1 MSKTTFAVRVYYEDT
16 DFSGNV
22 YHAAFVKFM
31 ERART
36 EFLRAAGLHHSELLR
51 EGLVFVVRRLNV
63 IYQRPAHIDDELVVM
78 TQLSDMGGARMILAQ
93 SIYRG
98 DDQITKGEV
107 EVALVGPDGKPKRLP
122 ANLRDRMARADTHH

>member
-1 MSKTTFAVRVYYEDT
+1 MTKTTFSVRVYYEDT

-22 YHAAFVKFM
+22 YHAAFIKFM

-36 EFLRAAGLHHSELLR
+36 EFLRDAGLHHSVLLR
-51 EGLVFVVRRLNV
+51 EGLVFVVRRLDV
-63 IYQRPAHIDDELVVM
+63 TYLRPAHIDDEVVVL
-78 TQLSDMGGARMILAQ
+78 TQLSSMGGARMVLAQ

-122 ANLRDRMARADTHH
+122 ENLRDRMERADTHH